1 MVTMPLEEYKM
12 DELNKINQLEKSQ
25 IPLLGNHSVFLEEE
39 NIKLKQKYEKLENEY
54 KMLYDI
60 CITLNKEVEE
70 AIKLRNTCEILV
82 KKINKYMKAD
92 DEDCIKLSN
101 ILNKL
106 EKNIK

>member
-1 MVTMPLEEYKM
+1 M